1 MSVGEVCN
9 REVVVV
15 KQEADAGDAARLM
28 REFHVG
34 DLVVV
39 EHRGKMSVP
48 IGIITDRDLVIEVLA
63 QGVDVSSV
71 SVGDLMGQ
79 PLETAKEDDDLL
91 DTLHRMRSKG
101 LRRMPVINTEGGL
114 EGILAVDDVLDI
126 LSEELSDVVALS
138 AVQRHREKQKRP

>member
-15 KQEADAGDAARLM
+15 APESDAGEAARLM

-39 EHRGKMSVP
+39 ERRGEMAIP

-63 QGVDVSSV
+63 QEVDAASV
-71 SVGDLMGQ
+71 SVSDLKMG
-79 PLETAKEDDDLL
+79 PLETANEEDDLL
-91 DTLHRMRSKG
+91 ETLGRMRSEG
-101 LRRMPVINTEGGL
+101 LRRMPVVNEDGGL
-114 EGILAVDDVLDI
+114 EGILTVDDILDV
-126 LSEELSDVVALS
+126 LSEELMDVVALS
-138 AVQRHREKQKRP
+138 VVQRQREKHLHP